1 MCMLNERT
9 NIRSIITLSFNDYNK
24 CDTSRKKM
32 TMTMT
37 KKQEQT
43 EINNI
48 VQDALKDSYHYE
60 NMNCYGTHY
69 FWVKTADKFSAIF
82 DEDFNT
88 FVEKVRDTASAY
100 RYHLIVNKFKTY
112 KKEVQLKEI
121 A

>member
-69 FWVKTADKFSAIF
+69 FWVKTANKFSAIF
-82 DEDFNT
+82 DKDFNT

-100 RYHLIVNKFKTY
+100 RNHLILSKYKTY
-112 KKEVQLKEI
+112 QSEVQLKEV